1 MPATYPTP
9 AGTKSV
15 LFEQK
20 VFNWFAGIA
29 SGLILLGTGV
39 VGSLLWTT
47 NSSVIALTT
56 KISSMETSEADLK
69 VQLSH
74 ATQLNAQRYTVEA
87 AAVDKAALIA
97 LLNTSATNLTN
108 LHDALSRRIA
118 EHDKALTDLKVQ
130 IATIDKAK

>member
-56 KISSMETSEADLK
+56 KISSMETSVADLK